1 MCAVETDNVSLA
13 QLLVDAKADVN
24 VRNKVG
30 HFILQFSQ
38 AGKVCQQ
45 P

>member
-1 MCAVETDNVSLA
+1 MCAVETDNVPLA

-30 HFILQFSQ
+30 HLST
-38 AGKVCQQ
+38 ARKLCQQ